1 MSDIKYHYNQKTF
14 RYERARVTIKDVLWY
29 VSGLLF
35 TALIICGV
43 ALVVHDYFIETEN
56 EQLLEVENGLLK
68 KHRHILEEDL
78 TNVEAALATLKKVD
92 SDLYE
97 RIFNAEAPKALPVA
111 TSISR
116 EQALLADASG
126 FRELLDVLKTKSELL
141 TARSSNSNEAFGN
154 TIHISKEQ
162 LEILQSI
169 PSIQPINNQEL
180 TLLVSGFG
188 ERINPF
194 HKGNYHHPG
203 VDFTAAR
210 GTEVFAAAPGRIVNV
225 NRTNLQA
232 GYGNYID
239 VDHGHGFVT
248 RYAHLD
254 EVKVHR
260 GQKVSKGMVIGTVG
274 SSGGSIAPH
283 LHYEIIRDGEQV
295 DPSPYMMEGLTSEQ
309 HNTLLKLSV
318 KQNQSLD

>member
-14 RYERARVTIKDVLWY
+14 RYERARTTIKDVLWY

-35 TALIICGV
+35 TALIISGV
-43 ALVVHDYFIETEN
+43 AIGIHDYWFETDN
-56 EQLLEVENGLLK
+56 ERLLEAENSLLS
-68 KHRHILEEDL
+68 KHRPVLEEEL
-78 TNVEAALATLKKVD
+78 TKVEATLVKLKAVD
-92 SDLYE
+92 RDLYA
-97 RIFNAEAPKALPVA
+97 RIFSSEAPRTSPVM

-126 FRELLDVLKTKSELL
+126 FRDLLDVLKTRSEQLRTL
-141 TARSSNSNEAFGN
+141 SSNTNQVFAN

-162 LEILQSI
+162 LETLQSI
-169 PSIQPINNQEL
+169 PSIQPVNNQNL
-180 TLLVSGFG
+180 DLLVSGFG

-203 VDFTAAR
+203 VDFAAAR
-210 GTEVFAAAPGRIVNV
+210 GTEVFAAAAGRVINV
-225 NRTNLQA
+225 NRTSLQA

-239 VDHGHGFVT
+239 IDHGHGFVT

-260 GQKVSKGMVIGTVG
+260 GQKISKGIVIGTVG

-295 DPSPYMMEGLTSEQ
+295 DPAPYMMEGLSSEQ
-309 HNTLLKLSV
+309 HTILLKLSI